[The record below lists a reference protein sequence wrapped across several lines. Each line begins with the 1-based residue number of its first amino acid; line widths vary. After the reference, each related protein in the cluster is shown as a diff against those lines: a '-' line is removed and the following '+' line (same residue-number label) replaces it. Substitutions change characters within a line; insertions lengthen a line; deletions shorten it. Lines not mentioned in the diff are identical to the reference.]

1 MVVCGRGGKRKWG
14 KEGKK
19 RERER
24 GTRGAKEGRTKRL
37 NLQVALPT
45 FSSSGSSAICLVD
58 RQYSLDMFFYLI
70 PSLFCPESLIMRNL
84 LNQKTVKIRNKPII
98 NCVTM

>member
-24 GTRGAKEGRTKRL
+24 GNRGAKEGRKKRL

-45 FSSSGSSAICLVD
+45 FSSSGSSASRLVD